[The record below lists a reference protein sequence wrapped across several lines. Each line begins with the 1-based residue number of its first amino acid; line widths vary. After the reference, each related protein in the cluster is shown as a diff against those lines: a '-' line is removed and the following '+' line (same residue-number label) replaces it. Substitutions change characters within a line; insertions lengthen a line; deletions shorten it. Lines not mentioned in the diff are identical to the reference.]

1 MLPTFLFLVFL
12 SIYMWLYYQPNRT
25 SNQHHRY
32 GSADIAATTPSQ
44 TTPKIPNAE
53 ASLPAAKLQPNQDKA
68 MVQIVDKRTPIPD
81 ESLLVI
87 AEEKPTVK
95 TESAAIQDTSS
106 KSDLAKAVEDSLPKK
121 HPQAGEET
129 LVQTSELELDADTEL
144 EPALTE
150 EEAISLAVETTLAKD
165 TMMEVST
172 GELEDSVP
180 ELMRPKPPD
189 PELVEAAVRDAE
201 EKLEDFSPPEIADDA
216 SQVRL

>member
-1 MLPTFLFLVFL
+1 
-12 SIYMWLYYQPNRT
+12 MWLYYKPNNT
-25 SNQHHRY
+25 SNQHYHY

-44 TTPKIPNAE
+44 TTPRTPNAE
-53 ASLPAAKLQPNQDKA
+53 ASLPVAKLPPNQDKA
-68 MVQIVDKRTPIPD
+68 TVQIVDKRTPIPSH
-81 ESLLVI
+81 SLLVI

-106 KSDLAKAVEDSLPKK
+106 KSELAKAVEDSLPKE

-129 LVQTSELELDADTEL
+129 LVQTSELELDVDTDL

-150 EEAISLAVETTLAKD
+150 EEAISLAIETALAKN

-180 ELMRPKPPD
+180 ELIRPKPPN

-201 EKLEDFSPPEIADDA
+201 EKLEDFSPPEIADDV
-216 SQVRL
+216 SQV